1 MKRLTTEQWD
11 SIETRNR
18 FTQIWSIDVW
28 QRFKGNTKEKTLSF
42 QQIVLEQLDVY
53 VQKKKKKFNLNF
65 TPVCVYSVFQ
75 LCPTLCDPMD
85 CSPSGSSLHGIFP
98 GKNTGVGCH
107 FLLQEVF
114 LTLGSNPTLLH
125 LLHWQMNSLTPHHM
139 QSPITFTP
147 TQQLSQIDLGSKCET

>member
-53 VQKKKKKFNLNF
+53 VQKKKKIQPNLH
-65 TPVCVYSVFQ
+65 TRMCVLSHSVVSYS
-75 LCPTLCDPMD
+75 CDPMD

-125 LLHWQMNSLTPHHM
+125 LLHWQMNSLPPHHM

-147 TQQLSQIDLGSKCET
+147 TQQLSQIDHGSKCEI